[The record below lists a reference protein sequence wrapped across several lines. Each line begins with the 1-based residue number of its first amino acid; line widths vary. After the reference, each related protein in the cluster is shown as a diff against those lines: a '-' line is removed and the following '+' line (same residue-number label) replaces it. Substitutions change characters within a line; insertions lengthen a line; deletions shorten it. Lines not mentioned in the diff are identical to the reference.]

1 MSSIFNNNQVSERDS
16 LLVDSH
22 NFFDVIKGRLEDMN
36 LIDESLEQPGN
47 KIAFTR
53 AYPDIP
59 YEQNNVVVYQVLNSK
74 PSSNGGS
81 LTQGRINS
89 GPKFSHESYDYV
101 TGNVEDTYIVSQEHI
116 IELVC
121 FSVSGETCNNISRM
135 IESFFI
141 TQSSILRR
149 HVPSIRHLQTTSL
162 VLISEY
168 DGKRLFSKSVV
179 FEIKTKAT
187 YTTDLEQLKNINYHV
202 N

>member
-1 MSSIFNNNQVSERDS
+1 MSSIFNNNTESERDG

-22 NFFDVIKGRLEDMN
+22 NFFDILKGRLEDLN
-36 LIDESLEQPGN
+36 LIDESLDQDRS
-47 KIAFTR
+47 KIAITR
-53 AYPDIP
+53 AYPDVP
-59 YEQNNVVVYQVLNSK
+59 YEQNNVVVYQVLSSK
-74 PSSNGGS
+74 PSSNGGN
-81 LTQGRINS
+81 LTQGRISS
-89 GPKFSHESYDYV
+89 GPKYSHETYDYIS
-101 TGNVEDTYIVSQEHI
+101 GNVEDVYIVSQVHV

-121 FSVSGETCNNISRM
+121 FSVSGETCNNMSRM

-149 HVPSIRHLQTTSL
+149 HVPSIRHLQTTLLTL
-162 VLISEY
+162 VGDY